1 MMPHQ
6 TVRRRLTA
14 SPAPVLRAC
23 PLLAGAVLAALSAVE
38 VRADAA
44 AGRAKADQLCAVC
57 HGADGVSQ
65 LPNAPNLA
73 GQPEI
78 YLQESLDA
86 YRTGRRQHEMMT
98 VVAKDLTDQDVAN
111 LAAWY
116 ASIGFT
122 VTVPP

>member
-1 MMPHQ
+1 MPHQ
-6 TVRRRLTA
+6 TARRRHAGAAAL
-14 SPAPVLRAC
+14 VF
-23 PLLAGAVLAALSAVE
+23 LAGFAVADA
-38 VRADAA
+38 RADAA
-44 AGRAKADQLCAVC
+44 AGRAKADQMCATC
-57 HGADGVSQ
+57 HGFDGVSQ
-65 LPNAPNLA
+65 LPNAPTLA

-78 YLQESLDA
+78 YLQESLNA

-122 VTVPP
+122 VSVPP

>member
-1 MMPHQ
+1 MPHPIA
-6 TVRRRLTA
+6 RRRL
-14 SPAPVLRAC
+14 
-23 PLLAGAVLAALSAVE
+23 AGAAVLAILAGLVAADA
-38 VRADAA
+38 RADAA
-44 AGRAKADQLCAVC
+44 AGRALADQVCAVC
-57 HGADGVSQ
+57 HGVDGVSQ

>member
-1 MMPHQ
+1 MP
-6 TVRRRLTA
+6 TPTTRRRLAVATG
-14 SPAPVLRAC
+14 
-23 PLLAGAVLAALSAVE
+23 LALAASFATGGA
-38 VRADAA
+38 RADAA
-44 AGRAKADQLCAVC
+44 AGRAKAEQVCAIC
-57 HGADGVSQ
+57 HGFDGVSQ

-78 YLQESLDA
+78 YLQEALDA

-98 VVAKDLTDQDVAN
+98 VVAKDLTDADVAN

>member
-1 MMPHQ
+1 MPQ
-6 TVRRRLTA
+6 KTARRW
-14 SPAPVLRAC
+14 
-23 PLLAGAVLAALSAVE
+23 LAGATALALLAVLAAADA
-38 VRADAA
+38 RADAA
-44 AGRAKADQLCAVC
+44 AGRAKADQICAVC
-57 HGADGVSQ
+57 HGLDGVSQ
-65 LPNAPNLA
+65 LPNAPTLA

-78 YLQESLDA
+78 YLQESLNA

>member
-1 MMPHQ
+1 MPHPIA
-6 TVRRRLTA
+6 RRRQ
-14 SPAPVLRAC
+14 AC
-23 PLLAGAVLAALSAVE
+23 AIALVLLAGLVAADA
-38 VRADAA
+38 RADAA
-44 AGRAKADQLCAVC
+44 AGRAKADQVCAIC
-57 HGADGVSQ
+57 HGFDGVSQ

-78 YLQESLDA
+78 YLQEALHA